1 MHSTYKKGQI
11 AVLKMQER
19 ALEKDWDVCFPTV
32 ERRYDAILVS
42 KCGQCFRI
50 QTKYVDVHANGS
62 DGAIHI
68 DFRKQTWN
76 NGHTKTYSKS
86 EVDAIIA
93 YIPQAKQL
101 VWLGPKVFHRK
112 SSVTLRYQPP
122 RNNQRRGVRMV
133 SDYAW

>member
-1 MHSTYKKGQI
+1 MHSNYRKGQL
-11 AVLKMQER
+11 AVLKMQEK
-19 ALEKDWDVCFPTV
+19 ALEIGWSVCFPTV
-32 ERRYDAILVS
+32 ESRFDAVLVDGNG
-42 KCGQCFRI
+42 KCHRV
-50 QTKYVDVHANGS
+50 QTKYVEVPTSTAEGS
-62 DGAIHI
+62 VQVDL
-68 DFRKQTWN
+68 RKKTWN
-76 NGHTKTYSKS
+76 HGEAKTYSKS